1 MRDRVKVY
9 GWIGG
14 DKPSDVYEGA
24 KARKEQGFTA
34 VKMNGTGMLLNP
46 LLFPFP
52 SFSCPSIL
60 SFGSRS
66 FVAVACGAEQ
76 MISSFPLGG

>member
-24 KARKEQGFTA
+24 KARREQGFTA
-34 VKMNGTGMLLNP
+34 VKMNGTGADP
-46 LLFPFP
+46 HFPP
-52 SFSCPSIL
+52 IL
-60 SFGSRS
+60 
-66 FVAVACGAEQ
+66 A
-76 MISSFPLGG
+76 